1 MQTVYPRLVE
11 LLARFGVP
19 ETEITLDSTF
29 EDLDLDSLTLVEFT
43 LCAEQEFGVKIEDD
57 TLNRQDTLKR
67 AAEVIEIQGAAV

>member
-57 TLNRQDTLKR
+57 ALNRQDTLER
-67 AAEVIEIQGAAV
+67 AAELIEIQGAAV